1 MRMKR
6 TLFSIV
12 LLAAFAVQGL
22 YAQATREE
30 IFNDIATT
38 GGVYYAYPGPSGV
51 QTKAPKG
58 YEPFYI
64 SHYGRHGSR
73 WLIADEDY
81 VRVMEVFEKAHAA
94 GALTDLGE
102 DVRKRLDIVW
112 ADAKGHGG
120 DLSPVGVK
128 QQRGIAERMY
138 QAFPEVFKGEPQMSA
153 RSTVVIRCVLSMD
166 AFCERLKEFNP
177 KMRIERVQA
186 SPHKKGRV
194 LVFLE
199 DGACLKITEQEA
211 LDFGLRTGDDLDG
224 RRLEQL
230 KKAASVSDVK
240 ATAADLIGKRAMSRR
255 DLERKLQEKGAS
267 QAEARY
273 AAEWLEAIGAIN
285 DADYAAILVRH
296 CAGLGYGPA
305 RIREKLREKGVP
317 RELWDE
323 ALDQAPD
330 SAWQIDRFLAAKLR
344 GRAPEEAEKRRLTSA
359 LLRRGFAWGD
369 VREAWSRLGAEILEE

>member
-1 MRMKR
+1 
-6 TLFSIV
+6 
-12 LLAAFAVQGL
+12 
-22 YAQATREE
+22 
-30 IFNDIATT
+30 
-38 GGVYYAYPGPSGV
+38 
-51 QTKAPKG
+51 
-58 YEPFYI
+58 
-64 SHYGRHGSR
+64 
-73 WLIADEDY
+73 
-81 VRVMEVFEKAHAA
+81 
-94 GALTDLGE
+94 
-102 DVRKRLDIVW
+102 
-112 ADAKGHGG
+112 
-120 DLSPVGVK
+120 
-128 QQRGIAERMY
+128 
-138 QAFPEVFKGEPQMSA
+138 
-153 RSTVVIRCVLSMD
+153 
-166 AFCERLKEFNP
+166 
-177 KMRIERVQA
+177 MRIERVQA

-273 AAEWLEAIGAIN
+273 AAEWLEAMGAIN

-323 ALDQAPD
+323 ALEGAADPSAAIEEFLRKKWRGTLPD
-330 SAWQIDRFLAAKLR
+330 DPRELKKASDALARRGYSWSDIVEGLR
-344 GRAPEEAEKRRLTSA
+344 RYGAEAES
-359 LLRRGFAWGD
+359 D
-369 VREAWSRLGAEILEE
+369 E

>member
-1 MRMKR
+1 
-6 TLFSIV
+6 
-12 LLAAFAVQGL
+12 
-22 YAQATREE
+22 
-30 IFNDIATT
+30 
-38 GGVYYAYPGPSGV
+38 
-51 QTKAPKG
+51 
-58 YEPFYI
+58 
-64 SHYGRHGSR
+64 
-73 WLIADEDY
+73 
-81 VRVMEVFEKAHAA
+81 
-94 GALTDLGE
+94 
-102 DVRKRLDIVW
+102 
-112 ADAKGHGG
+112 
-120 DLSPVGVK
+120 
-128 QQRGIAERMY
+128 
-138 QAFPEVFKGEPQMSA
+138 
-153 RSTVVIRCVLSMD
+153 
-166 AFCERLKEFNP
+166 
-177 KMRIERVQA
+177 MRIERVQA
-186 SPHKKGRV
+186 SAHKKGRV

-199 DGACLKITEQEA
+199 DGACLKTTEQEA